1 MSLLPSSFQQLRSVF
16 KKDEQ
21 PRVVEQPHEHEAL
34 RQHRAATSTLRE
46 LIFAARIN
54 DDEQFDCATEIAKEI
69 LGSPDYRHKT
79 RLVAEHYDYVMTLP
93 IRFTPKGAKMTPAA
107 AINIAANC
115 TTRRGLT
122 KEQERALA
130 YLEASK
136 FMWTE
141 GMTFPMKAHRY
152 PSGTRELV
160 AERPQD
166 VLRIIEVARAHPE
179 ITRKVELEA
188 LLEGQTLGV
197 LVEGVL

>member
-1 MSLLPSSFQQLRSVF
+1 
-16 KKDEQ
+16 
-21 PRVVEQPHEHEAL
+21 
-34 RQHRAATSTLRE
+34 
-46 LIFAARIN
+46 
-54 DDEQFDCATEIAKEI
+54 
-69 LGSPDYRHKT
+69 
-79 RLVAEHYDYVMTLP
+79 
-93 IRFTPKGAKMTPAA
+93 MTPAGA
-107 AINIAANC
+107 MRIAASC

-141 GMTFPMKAHRY
+141 GTTFPMKAYRY

-166 VLRIIEVARAHPE
+166 VLRVIEVARAHPE

-197 LVEGVL
+197 LVEGIL